1 MRKKAEVETILKQPG
16 AGVILYQ
23 FSIPDIA
30 PQRPPSF
37 VKSTAPSR
45 NSYRSS
51 KDRALH

>member
-37 VKSTAPSR
+37 VKSTAAIAELLSL
-45 NSYRSS
+45 
-51 KDRALH
+51 K